1 MNKKISE
8 LPKINELT
16 KDDLFLLVQD
26 KVSGSVDLSVLTE
39 YIKGE
44 VARQVF
50 QACSE
55 NFLAKNGK
63 AEDSAKLGGVD
74 ASRYALKSSAT
85 ESGGASFEWAIPKMW
100 LAEIPSDFDDMDD
113 VPNMQGYMFCFGQTL
128 RRELYPEMFS
138 VIGLSYTRDADGNIV
153 DDGKTFNLPD
163 FRGRAPFGSAFG
175 LASGFANEVGRSGGL
190 SEIKLKAE
198 QIPPHWH
205 TSSYPVST
213 SQAVKA
219 NSEQISEGHSVS
231 AFVKDSSNFDKMRT
245 SKTFDEDSEI
255 TESNQETI
263 QTLPPYLTINWIVK
277 MKP

>member
-8 LPKINELT
+8 LPKLSELT

-26 KVSGSVDLSVLTE
+26 KVSGSVDLGVLTE

-55 NFLAKNGK
+55 NFLAKDGK

-74 ASRYALKSSAT
+74 ASRYALKSGTS
-85 ESGGASFEWAIPKMW
+85 ESGTASLEWAIPKMW
-100 LAEIPSDFDDMDD
+100 LAEIPSDFDDTDD
-113 VPNMQGYMFCFGQTL
+113 VPNLQGYMFCFGQTL

-138 VIGLSYTRDADGNIV
+138 VIGLAYTRDADGNIV

-163 FRGRAPFGSAFG
+163 FRGRTPFGSAFG
-175 LASGFANEVGRSGGL
+175 LASEFANEVGRSGGQL
-190 SEIKLKAE
+190 EIKLKAE

-205 TSSYPVST
+205 GLSFST
-213 SQAVKA
+213 DSKVLASDSGQAW
-219 NSEQISEGHSVS
+219 GSVS
-231 AFVKDSSNFDKMRT
+231 GSTLTLKTYKAAQPTTEGVSN
-245 SKTFDEDSEI
+245 EI
-255 TESNQETI
+255 KEGKNEPI
-263 QTLPPYLTINWIVK
+263 QTLPPYLTVNWIVK